1 MSRSP
6 EKRWLWNFAAW
17 SWIPRTESAGAERSR
32 SWRSQCDSSAAWRN
46 LVFFFYL
53 VEPVLLVWFCSR
65 LKHINVVQARDVP
78 EELMSISINDLP
90 LLAME
95 YCSRGDL
102 RKVPSGYFIVIN
114 PAVVFSVIALLT
126 SFILYL
132 DFEQTRKLLW
142 PKGEWSP
149 LTS

>member
-1 MSRSP
+1 M
-6 EKRWLWNFAAW
+6 
-17 SWIPRTESAGAERSR
+17 
-32 SWRSQCDSSAAWRN
+32 
-46 LVFFFYL
+46 
-53 VEPVLLVWFCSR
+53 
-65 LKHINVVQARDVP
+65 NVVQAREVP

-114 PAVVFSVIALLT
+114 HAAVFSVIALLT

-132 DFEQTRKLLW
+132 DFE
-142 PKGEWSP
+142 
-149 LTS
+149 